1 VCCHLGVP
9 GDDQLHYSYPNSL
22 NVCYAEDLNVCEF
35 LPIGLEHQEQYC
47 LTEEHPLC
55 PIYLRRALQARDEG
69 GQVPRQTFLE
79 FFELR
84 EEPFSIVPQPRFLCE
99 SRVQE
104 QAHAG
109 LRWLVERRH
118 GLGLLYGPVGTGK
131 TLLCRTLAEELGE
144 RERYIVALMLTP
156 SQRTEYAFMTDLLAA
171 WDVEP
176 ERRRSLQDLEDAAFD
191 YLIRAVFERERTV
204 VLIVDEA
211 QTLPRRVLQQVCKLL
226 NWQDGSTQL
235 LQVILAGQP
244 SLQAH
249 LARVPA
255 LRDRA
260 IIEFSLDAMTPLDV
274 HRMVRERLRRAG
286 RQGDLFAPSAV
297 QLIYQR
303 AGGMPRRVTILCL
316 LSMWF
321 AYRQGTRYI
330 TQELVQTVID
340 RTQKGD
346 LFAALDADS
355 DQLAA
360 AWAAKDSQPGPRW
373 LPRFL
378 RRLWARSSL

>member
-1 VCCHLGVP
+1 MSV
-9 GDDQLHYSYPNSL
+9 S
-22 NVCYAEDLNVCEF
+22 EF
-35 LPIGLEHQEQYC
+35 LPVGLEHQQQYC

-55 PIYLRRALQARDEG
+55 PVYLRRALDAKDDG
-69 GQVPRQTFLE
+69 GQLPRQPFLE
-79 FFELR
+79 FFELH

-99 SRVQE
+99 SRAQQ

-109 LRWLVERRH
+109 LRWLVDRRH
-118 GLGLLYGPVGTGK
+118 GLGLLYGRVGTGK
-131 TLLCRTLAEELGE
+131 TLLCRTLADELGASKHH
-144 RERYIVALMLTP
+144 IVALMLTP

-171 WDVEP
+171 WEVEP
-176 ERRRSLQDLEDAAFD
+176 DRHRSLQDLEAAALD
-191 YLIRAVFERERTV
+191 YLMQTVFEREKTV

-226 NWQDGSTQL
+226 NWQDRETQM

-249 LARVPA
+249 LTRVPA

-260 IIEFSLDAMTPLDV
+260 IIEFSLDAMTPIDV

-321 AYRQGTRYI
+321 AYRQGTKYI
-330 TQELVQTVID
+330 TQDVVQTVID
-340 RTQKGD
+340 RTQEGD
-346 LFAALDADS
+346 LFAVPGANAE
-355 DQLAA
+355 QLAA
-360 AWAAKDSQPGPRW
+360 VWAEQGDQPGPRW
-373 LPRFL
+373 LPDFL
-378 RRLWARSSL
+378 RRIWARSAS

>member
-9 GDDQLHYSYPNSL
+9 GDDQFHYSDPNSL
-22 NVCYAEDLNVCEF
+22 NVCYAEDLSVCEF
-35 LPIGLEHQEQYC
+35 LPVGPEHQAQYC

-55 PIYLRRALQARDEG
+55 PIYLRRALQAEDNS
-69 GQVPRQTFLE
+69 GQVPHQTFFE

-99 SRVQE
+99 SRAQQ

-109 LRWLVERRH
+109 LRWLVDRHH
-118 GLGLLYGPVGTGK
+118 GLGLLYGRVGTGK

-144 RERYIVALMLTP
+144 SEHNIVALMLTP
-156 SQRTEYAFMTDLLAA
+156 SQRTEYAFMTELLIA
-171 WDVEP
+171 WEIEP
-176 ERRRSLQDLEDAAFD
+176 ERRRSLQDLEEAALD
-191 YLIRAVFERERTV
+191 YLIRTVLEREKTV

-211 QTLPRRVLQQVCKLL
+211 QTLPRRVLRQVCKLL

-274 HRMVRERLRRAG
+274 HFMVGERLRRAG

-321 AYRQGTRYI
+321 AYRQGTQYI
-330 TQELVQTVID
+330 TQDVVQTVID
-340 RTQKGD
+340 RTKTGD
-346 LFAALDADS
+346 LFAVPGTDPG
-355 DQLAA
+355 QLAA
-360 AWAAKDSQPGPRW
+360 AWAAKDGPSGPRW

-378 RRLWARSSL
+378 RRLWARSAP